1 MYEID
6 YKNLIIKNKKIDKKK
21 KFVVANITSDWS
33 PVLEDVSDIMI
44 SEKEKYYG
52 DLIGYFKKGNLNIT
66 NLETVIDNK
75 KRVFVKNAPRFI
87 NKPEVLK
94 SLKSI
99 DTHLVCLANNHII
112 DNGNIGLQKTI
123 DHLKKYKIN
132 HVGAGFSQKNI
143 YRPFLFN
150 KNNQKIAV
158 INTSEGEEANEKYN
172 NHVGASD
179 IESYKIIDQIRSY
192 KSNGYIIILIAHA
205 GIEYIP
211 TPPPY
216 IRDIFKNFVEEGA
229 DLIVG
234 HHPHVSQGFEIYKN
248 TPIFYSLGNF
258 TMWRQNLRKNCYNSF
273 FLNIEIQDNIL
284 SNINLVPFQI
294 NKNGLN
300 LISKKKFIKKIIE
313 LNSFLPKSNKVWQEY
328 IYRKNSKGIGYLDFF
343 SFFYDFDNYRNKQ
356 INKYTNL
363 SKKYLDLGYFKNK
376 FQTSV
381 ISKHIL
387 DKWQIS
393 YDISF
398 LSIFK
403 NIFSPFYKLILF
415 KKKMFI
421 VLRKKLF

>member
-1 MYEID
+1 MRD
-6 YKNLIIKNKKIDKKK
+6 M
-21 KFVVANITSDWS
+21 S
-33 PVLEDVSDIMI
+33 PTQRS
-44 SEKEKYYG
+44 
-52 DLIGYFKKGNLNIT
+52 
-66 NLETVIDNK
+66 
-75 KRVFVKNAPRFI
+75 
-87 NKPEVLK
+87 
-94 SLKSI
+94 
-99 DTHLVCLANNHII
+99 
-112 DNGNIGLQKTI
+112 
-123 DHLKKYKIN
+123 
-132 HVGAGFSQKNI
+132 FSQKNI

-393 YDISF
+393 YDNSF

>member
-1 MYEID
+1 MFEID
-6 YKNLIIKNKKIDKKK
+6 LKNLQIKNKIITKKK
-21 KFVVANITSDWS
+21 DFLTVNITSDWS

-229 DLIVG
+229 DLIV
-234 HHPHVSQGFEIYKN
+234 
-248 TPIFYSLGNF
+248 
-258 TMWRQNLRKNCYNSF
+258 RQY
-273 FLNIEIQDNIL
+273 
-284 SNINLVPFQI
+284 
-294 NKNGLN
+294 
-300 LISKKKFIKKIIE
+300 FI
-313 LNSFLPKSNKVWQEY
+313 
-328 IYRKNSKGIGYLDFF
+328 
-343 SFFYDFDNYRNKQ
+343 
-356 INKYTNL
+356 
-363 SKKYLDLGYFKNK
+363 
-376 FQTSV
+376 
-381 ISKHIL
+381 H
-387 DKWQIS
+387 
-393 YDISF
+393 
-398 LSIFK
+398 
-403 NIFSPFYKLILF
+403 
-415 KKKMFI
+415 
-421 VLRKKLF
+421 